1 MGSYLSR
8 VPTVASLLDEL
19 ANAKAEILALRQKV
33 TEQAVEIHSLRAR
46 LDVMCRKMYGRS
58 AEQVSRE
65 QLEFAFAALMKEGLV
80 DDPEDA
86 LEADSGEVVN
96 EKPRMK
102 RTKRTRKGKVSP
114 AIPREE
120 VLHEP
125 EHTTCS
131 CCDGAMKRI
140 GEERSEEIVIV
151 PAIVKVLEHVRP
163 KYACPTCKD
172 GVEIAP
178 PPEKLFDRGRYGTSF
193 VAHVAV
199 SKYADHLPLYRQA
212 QIFGRQGLEVADTT
226 LLSLLDRASDLLAPI
241 ADAIWTS
248 IATSHVLG
256 VDETPIGVKQRP
268 AGRRRGYFW
277 TYAGDL
283 DEVFFDY
290 HPTRSGQA
298 AVDRL
303 GSTAGSCRWTATAA
317 TTSCFAEAWHVTPR
331 AGHTPGGM

>member
-1 MGSYLSR
+1 M
-8 VPTVASLLDEL
+8 PTVASLLDEL
-19 ANAKAEILALRQKV
+19 ANAKAEMLALRQKV

-80 DDPEDA
+80 DDPEGA
-86 LEADSGEVVN
+86 LEADSGELVN
-96 EKPRMK
+96 EKPRRK
-102 RTKRTRKGKVSP
+102 RTKRKGKISP

-131 CCDGAMKRI
+131 CCDGAMKQI

-178 PPEKLFDRGRYGTSF
+178 PPEKLFDRGRYGCLTRRAAKLACSWNSMRMT
-193 VAHVAV
+193 VRE
-199 SKYADHLPLYRQA
+199 KYWC
-212 QIFGRQGLEVADTT
+212 IW
-226 LLSLLDRASDLLAPI
+226 RASV
-241 ADAIWTS
+241 AIQDST
-248 IATSHVLG
+248 T
-256 VDETPIGVKQRP
+256 EP
-268 AGRRRGYFW
+268 
-277 TYAGDL
+277 
-283 DEVFFDY
+283 
-290 HPTRSGQA
+290 
-298 AVDRL
+298 
-303 GSTAGSCRWTATAA
+303 GS
-317 TTSCFAEAWHVTPR
+317 
-331 AGHTPGGM
+331 